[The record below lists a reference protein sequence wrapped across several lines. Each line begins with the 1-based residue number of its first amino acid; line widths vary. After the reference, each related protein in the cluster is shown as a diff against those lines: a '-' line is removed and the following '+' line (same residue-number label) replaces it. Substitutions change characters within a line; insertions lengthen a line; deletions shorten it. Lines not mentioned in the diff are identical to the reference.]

1 MTHRRAVPLQTRAAG
16 NDGWASIR
24 RANGGRQAGPSR
36 SSLLLKRLLWRQWRH
51 RTCTTNSTA
60 FTTNPLRPHA
70 SPLAPS
76 RVLDLDPTI
85 AAAWPVRRSKA
96 LRHNALAAERA
107 GQFVDDC
114 AVDFEMAV
122 ECDAG
127 LSAAQWP
134 FESSFANLVRLAP
147 QILAIELKQVKSA
160 ESDGVV
166 VLPPFRIISN
176 TERPFSPPGDRLAVD
191 YAGSRRETRDS
202 CQD

>member
-1 MTHRRAVPLQTRAAG
+1 MTHRGLFLYRPGRRETTDGHLSGAQTAGGRPVPLDPLYCSKDFCGDNGGIAQARQ
-16 NDGWASIR
+16 IR
-24 RANGGRQAGPSR
+24 RPSR
-36 SSLLLKRLLWRQWRH
+36 PILFGLTRHHWRR
-51 RTCTTNSTA
+51 
-60 FTTNPLRPHA
+60 
-70 SPLAPS
+70 